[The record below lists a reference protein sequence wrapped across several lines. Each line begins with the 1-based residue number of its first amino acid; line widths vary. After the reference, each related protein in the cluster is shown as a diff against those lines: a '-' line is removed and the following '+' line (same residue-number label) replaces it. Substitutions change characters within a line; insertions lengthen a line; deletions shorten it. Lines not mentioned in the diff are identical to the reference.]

1 MIQKE
6 KYNVK
11 RVLALLLSLAC
22 VVGMLAG
29 CGRQNAGEGNAEGS
43 SLEEPASDTWYEI
56 DQ

>member
-22 VVGMLAG
+22 VVGMLAV

-43 SLEEPASDTWYEI
+43 SLEEPASDTWY
-56 DQ
+56 